1 MENKAKMRISSVV
14 ALLGVCLLVGGCKSA
29 PPLTQ
34 SQAQAMIQ
42 AKYDQ
47 RPAAGID
54 ITLGNAGMAQ
64 GAIDGYWARTK
75 RYPNGYWADFTLT
88 PEGKK
93 VLKLATG
100 GDVIQWRPASPEDK
114 EFSVIVT
121 TLVKNHMTVSNVGP
135 VQDQGGGG
143 KTVQFSEDENLS
155 GLPGPV
161 QDLAHEPGN
170 QLSTQREADFA
181 LVNGGWQLQSIE

>member
-1 MENKAKMRISSVV
+1 MKNAAKMQKLGFV
-14 ALLGVCLLVGGCKSA
+14 ALLGAGLLVAGCKSA

-47 RPAAGID
+47 TPAAGID
-54 ITLGNAGMAQ
+54 ITVGNAGMAQ
-64 GAIDGYWARTK
+64 GALDGYWARTK

-88 PEGKK
+88 PDGKK
-93 VLKLATG
+93 VLKLASG
-100 GDVIQWRPASPEDK
+100 GDVIQWRPESPSDN

-121 TLVKNHMTVSNVGP
+121 TLVQNDLKVSDVGQ
-135 VQDQGGGG
+135 VQDQAGGG
-143 KTVQFSEDENLS
+143 KSVQFSEDENLT
-155 GLPGPV
+155 GLPAPL

-170 QLSTQREADFA
+170 QLSRPREADFS
-181 LVNGGWQLQSIE
+181 LVNGVWKLQSVE